1 MIKYKNLLSHIKIE
15 KENLM
20 FSDIEI
26 EKINFTGIRLLF
38 FKKDVDIE
46 KVLVSSKIS
55 SGKIAINTLLV
66 NCIMIIKLSHY
77 I

>member
-15 KENLM
+15 KENLT

-26 EKINFTGIRLLF
+26 EKINFTTIRLLF
-38 FKKDVDIE
+38 FKKDVDME

-55 SGKIAINTLLV
+55 SGKNSYKYFIG
-66 NCIMIIKLSHY
+66 
-77 I
+77 